1 MIMSKKTEKEDA
13 NLKAM
18 IEELIEEVKSLKSR
32 IKKLERGNKYYPPF
46 EEEPYPWRKKSRICP
61 HCNGTGK
68 IEDYNPYRYPYY
80 GVD

>member
-1 MIMSKKTEKEDA
+1 MSKKDEKKDA
-13 NLKAM
+13 DLKAM

-32 IKKLERGNKYYPPF
+32 VKKMERSNTYYPPF
-46 EEEPYPWRKKSRICP
+46 QPMEEPYPWRKKDRTCP

-68 IEDYNPYRYPYY
+68 VQDYNPYKHPYY